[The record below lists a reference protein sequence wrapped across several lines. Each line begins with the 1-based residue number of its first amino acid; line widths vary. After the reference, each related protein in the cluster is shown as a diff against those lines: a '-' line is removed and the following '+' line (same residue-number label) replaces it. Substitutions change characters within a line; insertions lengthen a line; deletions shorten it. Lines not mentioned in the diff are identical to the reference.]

1 MYDAFSADY
10 DRFVNWDSRLEFE
23 MPFLLRQL
31 EPLTH
36 PGGQPARVLD
46 AACATG
52 RHAIA
57 LALNGF
63 AAAGADLSP
72 AMIELAQANAAK
84 AGISVPFLAAGF
96 GKLKKAF
103 ENHPLLPFDAVLC
116 LGNSLPH
123 VLTPIDLAA
132 ALADFSAVLRTGG
145 KVVIQNR
152 NFDAVL
158 LQKERWMEPQSHR
171 EQSQEWIFERFY
183 DYDPDGMITFNIVTL
198 YRKEGEDWR
207 QRVTSTRLRP
217 LRHAEVTAALV
228 ATGFGEIT
236 AFGSLGGALFDP
248 ASSGNLVLVASKL

>member
-10 DRFVNWDSRLEFE
+10 DRFVNWDSRLGFE

-31 EPLTH
+31 EPLAH
-36 PGGQPARVLD
+36 ADGQPVRVLD

-63 AAAGADLSP
+63 ASAGADLSP
-72 AMIELAQANAAK
+72 AMIAQAQNNAVQAEV
-84 AGISVPFLAAGF
+84 STPFLAAGF
-96 GKLKKAF
+96 GALKEAF
-103 ENHPLLPFDAVLC
+103 ESHPLFPFDAVLC

-123 VLTPIDLAA
+123 LLTPIDLAA
-132 ALADFSAVLRTGG
+132 ALADFCAVLRPGG

-158 LQKERWMEPQSHR
+158 MQQERWMDPQAY
-171 EQSQEWIFERFY
+171 QDKSQEWIYTRFY
-183 DYDPDGMITFNIVTL
+183 DFDADGLITFNIVTL
-198 YRKEGEDWR
+198 YRKQGGSWQ

-217 LRHAEVTAALV
+217 LRQAELTAALV
-228 ATGFGEIT
+228 ATGFGEIA

-248 ASSGNLVLVASKL
+248 AASGNLVLVASKL

>member
-1 MYDAFSADY
+1 MYDALSADY

-31 EPLTH
+31 DPYAH
-36 PGGQPARVLD
+36 PGGQPVRVLD

-57 LALNGF
+57 LALRGF
-63 AAAGADLSP
+63 AAAGADLSR
-72 AMIELAQANAAK
+72 AMIELAQANAAQ
-84 AGISVPFLAAGF
+84 AGVSIPFLAAGF
-96 GKLKKAF
+96 GALKETF
-103 ENHPLLPFDAVLC
+103 EDYPLFPFDAILC

-123 VLTPIDLAA
+123 LLTPVDLAT
-132 ALADFSAVLRTGG
+132 ALADFYAALRHGG

-171 EQSQEWIFERFY
+171 EESHEWIFERFY
-183 DYDPDGMITFNIVTL
+183 DFDADGLITFNIVTL
-198 YRKEGEDWR
+198 HRKEDGDWQ

-217 LRHAEVTAALV
+217 LRQVEMAAALAAV
-228 ATGFGEIT
+228 GFGEI
-236 AFGSLGGALFDP
+236 AAYGSLGGALYDP
-248 ASSGNLVLVASKL
+248 ATSSNLVLVATRL

>member
-1 MYDAFSADY
+1 MYDAFSVDY
-10 DRFVNWDSRLEFE
+10 DRFVDWDSRLEFE

-31 EPLTH
+31 EPLAH

-57 LALNGF
+57 LTLNGF

-72 AMIELAQANAAK
+72 AMIEHAQANAVK
-84 AGISVPFLAAGF
+84 AGVSTPFLAAGF
-96 GKLKKAF
+96 GTLKTAF
-103 ENHPLLPFDAVLC
+103 ENHPFFPFDAVLC

-132 ALADFSAVLRTGG
+132 ALADFYAVLRTGG

-158 LQKERWMEPQSHR
+158 MQKERWMEPQSHR
-171 EQSQEWIFERFY
+171 EESQEWIFERFY
-183 DYDPDGMITFNIVTL
+183 DYDPDGNITFNIVTL
-198 YRKEGEDWR
+198 YRKEGENWQ

-217 LRHAEVTAALV
+217 LRQVELTAALV
-228 ATGFGEIT
+228 GTGFVEIT
-236 AFGSLGGALFDP
+236 AYGSLGGAVFDP
-248 ASSGNLVLVASKL
+248 AASGNLVLVASKL

>member
-10 DRFVNWDSRLEFE
+10 DRFVNWDSRLGFE

-31 EPLTH
+31 EPLAH
-36 PGGQPARVLD
+36 AGGQPVRVLD

-63 AAAGADLSP
+63 ASAGADLSP
-72 AMIELAQANAAK
+72 AMIAQAQNNAAQ
-84 AGISVPFLAAGF
+84 AEVSIPFLAAGF
-96 GKLKKAF
+96 GALKEAF
-103 ENHPLLPFDAVLC
+103 ASDPLFPFDAVLC

-123 VLTPIDLAA
+123 LLTPIDLAA
-132 ALADFSAVLRTGG
+132 ALADFCAVLRPDG

-158 LQKERWMEPQSHR
+158 RQQERWMDPQAYQD
-171 EQSQEWIFERFY
+171 ESQEWIYTRFY
-183 DYDPDGMITFNIVTL
+183 DFDADGLITFNIVTL
-198 YRKEGEDWR
+198 YRKHGGSWQ

-217 LRHAEVTAALV
+217 LRQAEMTAALV
-228 ATGFGEIT
+228 AAGFGEIA

-248 ASSGNLVLVASKL
+248 AASGNLVLVASKL

>member
-10 DRFVNWDSRLEFE
+10 DRFVNWDSRLGFE

-31 EPLTH
+31 EPLAH
-36 PGGQPARVLD
+36 ADGQPARVLD

-63 AAAGADLSP
+63 ASAGADLSP
-72 AMIELAQANAAK
+72 AMIAQAQNNAAQ
-84 AGISVPFLAAGF
+84 AEVSTPFLTAGF
-96 GKLKKAF
+96 GALKVAF
-103 ENHPLLPFDAVLC
+103 ENDPLFPFDTVLC

-123 VLTPIDLAA
+123 LLTPVDLAS
-132 ALADFSAVLRTGG
+132 ALADFCAVLRPGG

-158 LQKERWMEPQSHR
+158 MQHERWMDPQAYQD
-171 EQSQEWIFERFY
+171 ESQEWLYTRFY
-183 DYDPDGMITFNIVTL
+183 DFDTDGLITFNIVTL
-198 YRKEGEDWR
+198 YRKQGGNWQ

-217 LRHAEVTAALV
+217 LRQAEMTAALV
-228 ATGFGEIT
+228 ATGFGEIAT
-236 AFGSLGGALFDP
+236 FGSLGGALFDP
-248 ASSGNLVLVASKL
+248 AASGNLVLVATKL